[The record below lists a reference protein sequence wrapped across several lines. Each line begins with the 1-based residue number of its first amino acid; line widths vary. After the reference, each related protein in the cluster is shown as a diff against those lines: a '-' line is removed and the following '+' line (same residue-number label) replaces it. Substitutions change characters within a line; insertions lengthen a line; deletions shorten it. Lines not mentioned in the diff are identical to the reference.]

1 MSRLVKCENG
11 HFYDA
16 DKYAKCPNCSR
27 GAGPKKD
34 VVMEGGISTDLDDVK
49 TVAMNIRGN
58 IKSGRSVRI
67 PKVSGR
73 TVKPSNEILAKEEQR
88 MRELQEKIKE
98 HKDSLGEQVT
108 LAKESYEIDN
118 DKTVA
123 VHVFENGIE
132 PVVGWLVCV
141 NGEEKGRDYRLIR
154 GRNRIGRDSDMDV
167 TIRKDQKVTR
177 EEHCSVVY
185 DEKSNLTFLVPGN
198 GTLTYYK
205 GEMLRQPQQLCSGDA
220 VEIGETKFI
229 SQDKKAG
236 EKIEEGNTI
245 SVVISKGVE
254 QVKVPKV
261 EGETLEEAQKALKK
275 AKLKVDS
282 SRTYSSSVEEGK
294 IISQSIASG
303 KTVDKNTTVKVVI
316 SLGKEPEPEPVYR
329 PSSSSS
335 SSGSSSSGR
344 KSYRRSGSS
353 SSSSRK
359 SSGSKKKSSGGGDS
373 INNWNLVN

>member
-73 TVKPSNEILAKEEQR
+73 TIKPSNEILDREEQR
-88 MRELQEKIKE
+88 MRELQEKIRY
-98 HKDSLGEQVT
+98 HKDSLEEQ
-108 LAKESYEIDN
+108 
-118 DKTVA
+118 
-123 VHVFENGIE
+123 IE

-229 SQDKKAG
+229 F
-236 EKIEEGNTI
+236 I
-245 SVVISKGVE
+245 SFC
-254 QVKVPKV
+254 
-261 EGETLEEAQKALKK
+261 EGERVWKNEE
-275 AKLKVDS
+275 
-282 SRTYSSSVEEGK
+282 E
-294 IISQSIASG
+294 
-303 KTVDKNTTVKVVI
+303 
-316 SLGKEPEPEPVYR
+316 
-329 PSSSSS
+329 
-335 SSGSSSSGR
+335 
-344 KSYRRSGSS
+344 
-353 SSSSRK
+353 
-359 SSGSKKKSSGGGDS
+359 
-373 INNWNLVN
+373 

>member
-1 MSRLVKCENG
+1 MYKR
-11 HFYDA
+11 
-16 DKYAKCPNCSR
+16 
-27 GAGPKKD
+27 
-34 VVMEGGISTDLDDVK
+34 
-49 TVAMNIRGN
+49 
-58 IKSGRSVRI
+58 
-67 PKVSGR
+67 
-73 TVKPSNEILAKEEQR
+73 Q
-88 MRELQEKIKE
+88 ELQEKIKE

-229 SQDKKAG
+229 F
-236 EKIEEGNTI
+236 I
-245 SVVISKGVE
+245 SFC
-254 QVKVPKV
+254 
-261 EGETLEEAQKALKK
+261 EGERVWKNEE
-275 AKLKVDS
+275 
-282 SRTYSSSVEEGK
+282 E
-294 IISQSIASG
+294 
-303 KTVDKNTTVKVVI
+303 
-316 SLGKEPEPEPVYR
+316 
-329 PSSSSS
+329 
-335 SSGSSSSGR
+335 
-344 KSYRRSGSS
+344 
-353 SSSSRK
+353 
-359 SSGSKKKSSGGGDS
+359 
-373 INNWNLVN
+373 

>member
-154 GRNRIGRDSDMDV
+154 GRNCIGRDSDMDV

-205 GEMLRQPQQLCSGDA
+205 GETVSYTHL
-220 VEIGETKFI
+220 
-229 SQDKKAG
+229 
-236 EKIEEGNTI
+236 
-245 SVVISKGVE
+245 
-254 QVKVPKV
+254 
-261 EGETLEEAQKALKK
+261 TLP
-275 AKLKVDS
+275 
-282 SRTYSSSVEEGK
+282 
-294 IISQSIASG
+294 
-303 KTVDKNTTVKVVI
+303 TTERV
-316 SLGKEPEPEPVYR
+316 
-329 PSSSSS
+329 
-335 SSGSSSSGR
+335 
-344 KSYRRSGSS
+344 
-353 SSSSRK
+353 
-359 SSGSKKKSSGGGDS
+359 
-373 INNWNLVN
+373 

>member
-177 EEHCSVVY
+177 EEHCSVV
-185 DEKSNLTFLVPGN
+185 
-198 GTLTYYK
+198 
-205 GEMLRQPQQLCSGDA
+205 
-220 VEIGETKFI
+220 
-229 SQDKKAG
+229 
-236 EKIEEGNTI
+236 
-245 SVVISKGVE
+245 
-254 QVKVPKV
+254 
-261 EGETLEEAQKALKK
+261 
-275 AKLKVDS
+275 
-282 SRTYSSSVEEGK
+282 
-294 IISQSIASG
+294 
-303 KTVDKNTTVKVVI
+303 
-316 SLGKEPEPEPVYR
+316 
-329 PSSSSS
+329 
-335 SSGSSSSGR
+335 
-344 KSYRRSGSS
+344 
-353 SSSSRK
+353 
-359 SSGSKKKSSGGGDS
+359 
-373 INNWNLVN
+373 

>member
-73 TVKPSNEILAKEEQR
+73 TIKPSNEILDREEQR
-88 MRELQEKIKE
+88 MRELQEKIRY
-98 HKDSLGEQVT
+98 HKDSLEEQVT

-132 PVVGWLVCV
+132 PVVGWIVCV

-229 SQDKKAG
+229 F
-236 EKIEEGNTI
+236 I
-245 SVVISKGVE
+245 SFC
-254 QVKVPKV
+254 
-261 EGETLEEAQKALKK
+261 EGERVWKNEE
-275 AKLKVDS
+275 
-282 SRTYSSSVEEGK
+282 E
-294 IISQSIASG
+294 
-303 KTVDKNTTVKVVI
+303 
-316 SLGKEPEPEPVYR
+316 
-329 PSSSSS
+329 
-335 SSGSSSSGR
+335 
-344 KSYRRSGSS
+344 
-353 SSSSRK
+353 
-359 SSGSKKKSSGGGDS
+359 
-373 INNWNLVN
+373 

>member
-154 GRNRIGRDSDMDV
+154 GRNCIGRDSDMDV

-198 GTLTYYK
+198 GTLT
-205 GEMLRQPQQLCSGDA
+205 
-220 VEIGETKFI
+220 
-229 SQDKKAG
+229 
-236 EKIEEGNTI
+236 
-245 SVVISKGVE
+245 
-254 QVKVPKV
+254 
-261 EGETLEEAQKALKK
+261 
-275 AKLKVDS
+275 
-282 SRTYSSSVEEGK
+282 
-294 IISQSIASG
+294 
-303 KTVDKNTTVKVVI
+303 
-316 SLGKEPEPEPVYR
+316 
-329 PSSSSS
+329 
-335 SSGSSSSGR
+335 
-344 KSYRRSGSS
+344 
-353 SSSSRK
+353 
-359 SSGSKKKSSGGGDS
+359 
-373 INNWNLVN
+373 

>member
-154 GRNRIGRDSDMDV
+154 GRNCIGRDSDMDV

-205 GEMLRQPQQLCSGDA
+205 GEMLRQPQ
-220 VEIGETKFI
+220 
-229 SQDKKAG
+229 
-236 EKIEEGNTI
+236 
-245 SVVISKGVE
+245 
-254 QVKVPKV
+254 
-261 EGETLEEAQKALKK
+261 
-275 AKLKVDS
+275 
-282 SRTYSSSVEEGK
+282 
-294 IISQSIASG
+294 
-303 KTVDKNTTVKVVI
+303 
-316 SLGKEPEPEPVYR
+316 
-329 PSSSSS
+329 
-335 SSGSSSSGR
+335 
-344 KSYRRSGSS
+344 
-353 SSSSRK
+353 
-359 SSGSKKKSSGGGDS
+359 
-373 INNWNLVN
+373 

>member
-73 TVKPSNEILAKEEQR
+73 TIKP
-88 MRELQEKIKE
+88 
-98 HKDSLGEQVT
+98 
-108 LAKESYEIDN
+108 SYEIDN

-154 GRNRIGRDSDMDV
+154 GRNRIGRDSEMDV

-177 EEHCSVVY
+177 EEHCTS
-185 DEKSNLTFLVPGN
+185 EWN
-198 GTLTYYK
+198 
-205 GEMLRQPQQLCSGDA
+205 
-220 VEIGETKFI
+220 
-229 SQDKKAG
+229 
-236 EKIEEGNTI
+236 
-245 SVVISKGVE
+245 
-254 QVKVPKV
+254 
-261 EGETLEEAQKALKK
+261 
-275 AKLKVDS
+275 
-282 SRTYSSSVEEGK
+282 
-294 IISQSIASG
+294 
-303 KTVDKNTTVKVVI
+303 
-316 SLGKEPEPEPVYR
+316 
-329 PSSSSS
+329 
-335 SSGSSSSGR
+335 
-344 KSYRRSGSS
+344 SY
-353 SSSSRK
+353 
-359 SSGSKKKSSGGGDS
+359 
-373 INNWNLVN
+373 LL

>member
-167 TIRKDQKVTR
+167 TIRK
-177 EEHCSVVY
+177 
-185 DEKSNLTFLVPGN
+185 
-198 GTLTYYK
+198 
-205 GEMLRQPQQLCSGDA
+205 
-220 VEIGETKFI
+220 
-229 SQDKKAG
+229 
-236 EKIEEGNTI
+236 
-245 SVVISKGVE
+245 
-254 QVKVPKV
+254 
-261 EGETLEEAQKALKK
+261 
-275 AKLKVDS
+275 
-282 SRTYSSSVEEGK
+282 
-294 IISQSIASG
+294 
-303 KTVDKNTTVKVVI
+303 
-316 SLGKEPEPEPVYR
+316 
-329 PSSSSS
+329 
-335 SSGSSSSGR
+335 GSSFSVSFCWMFFFAATAIVGKVKGNDDISGR
-344 KSYRRSGSS
+344 CVSARYQCLY
-353 SSSSRK
+353 
-359 SSGSKKKSSGGGDS
+359 GDS
-373 INNWNLVN
+373 RWKSLWKR

>member
-154 GRNRIGRDSDMDV
+154 GRNCIGRDSDMDV
-167 TIRKDQKVTR
+167 TIRKDQKVR
-177 EEHCSVVY
+177 NIVPWYMMRS
-185 DEKSNLTFLVPGN
+185 LTLLSLYQGMELL
-198 GTLTYYK
+198 LTIK
-205 GEMLRQPQQLCSGDA
+205 ERCFASHNSFVAEMQ
-220 VEIGETKFI
+220 
-229 SQDKKAG
+229 
-236 EKIEEGNTI
+236 
-245 SVVISKGVE
+245 
-254 QVKVPKV
+254 
-261 EGETLEEAQKALKK
+261 
-275 AKLKVDS
+275 
-282 SRTYSSSVEEGK
+282 
-294 IISQSIASG
+294 
-303 KTVDKNTTVKVVI
+303 
-316 SLGKEPEPEPVYR
+316 
-329 PSSSSS
+329 
-335 SSGSSSSGR
+335 
-344 KSYRRSGSS
+344 
-353 SSSSRK
+353 
-359 SSGSKKKSSGGGDS
+359 
-373 INNWNLVN
+373 

>member
-88 MRELQEKIKE
+88 MRELQEKIK
-98 HKDSLGEQVT
+98 
-108 LAKESYEIDN
+108 
-118 DKTVA
+118 
-123 VHVFENGIE
+123 
-132 PVVGWLVCV
+132 VVGWLVCV

-229 SQDKKAG
+229 F
-236 EKIEEGNTI
+236 I
-245 SVVISKGVE
+245 SFC
-254 QVKVPKV
+254 
-261 EGETLEEAQKALKK
+261 EGERVWKNEE
-275 AKLKVDS
+275 
-282 SRTYSSSVEEGK
+282 E
-294 IISQSIASG
+294 
-303 KTVDKNTTVKVVI
+303 
-316 SLGKEPEPEPVYR
+316 
-329 PSSSSS
+329 
-335 SSGSSSSGR
+335 
-344 KSYRRSGSS
+344 
-353 SSSSRK
+353 
-359 SSGSKKKSSGGGDS
+359 
-373 INNWNLVN
+373 

>member
-205 GEMLRQPQQLCSGDA
+205 GEMLRQPQQLCSGDS

-229 SQDKKAG
+229 F
-236 EKIEEGNTI
+236 I
-245 SVVISKGVE
+245 SFC
-254 QVKVPKV
+254 
-261 EGETLEEAQKALKK
+261 EGERVWKNEE
-275 AKLKVDS
+275 
-282 SRTYSSSVEEGK
+282 E
-294 IISQSIASG
+294 
-303 KTVDKNTTVKVVI
+303 
-316 SLGKEPEPEPVYR
+316 
-329 PSSSSS
+329 
-335 SSGSSSSGR
+335 
-344 KSYRRSGSS
+344 
-353 SSSSRK
+353 
-359 SSGSKKKSSGGGDS
+359 
-373 INNWNLVN
+373 

>member
-118 DKTVA
+118 D
-123 VHVFENGIE
+123 
-132 PVVGWLVCV
+132 
-141 NGEEKGRDYRLIR
+141 
-154 GRNRIGRDSDMDV
+154 
-167 TIRKDQKVTR
+167 
-177 EEHCSVVY
+177 
-185 DEKSNLTFLVPGN
+185 
-198 GTLTYYK
+198 
-205 GEMLRQPQQLCSGDA
+205 
-220 VEIGETKFI
+220 
-229 SQDKKAG
+229 
-236 EKIEEGNTI
+236 
-245 SVVISKGVE
+245 
-254 QVKVPKV
+254 
-261 EGETLEEAQKALKK
+261 
-275 AKLKVDS
+275 
-282 SRTYSSSVEEGK
+282 
-294 IISQSIASG
+294 
-303 KTVDKNTTVKVVI
+303 
-316 SLGKEPEPEPVYR
+316 
-329 PSSSSS
+329 
-335 SSGSSSSGR
+335 
-344 KSYRRSGSS
+344 
-353 SSSSRK
+353 
-359 SSGSKKKSSGGGDS
+359 
-373 INNWNLVN
+373 